1 MADEPQRHRIEV
13 ACPECGNVQVEPAL
27 VVSTQCRACRAN
39 FQVRDG
45 KGVVRTHPKARLAP
59 PRKDTDPEPVTVT
72 PKPPPARRF
81 GPPPRQ
87 PRSFLMRLF
96 HPVKPPRE
104 VTCFDCGHTFTTI
117 AEAQSSQ
124 CPKCSG
130 YLSLLDYE
138 ITEPWNRRIQ
148 TYGSVVIQK
157 TGSISGV
164 TLRCHN
170 LTVLGE
176 LAGSVECTGDLIIRK
191 TGRIVGTVHCRNLRI
206 EKGARVE
213 FLNPVTATTASIDG
227 QVRGQISCTGAVTLE
242 RRARLQ
248 GLVRTSSL
256 IVKPGAKHT
265 GTIEMIT
272 DPNPTSS
279 NQAASSTRG

>member
-13 ACPECGNVQVEPAL
+13 ACPECGHTQIEPAL

-39 FQVRDG
+39 FQVKDG
-45 KGVVRTHPKARLAP
+45 KGVVRTRPVTRLAK
-59 PRKDTDPEPVTVT
+59 PRKDSDPYPVQEAAKTKPVFRAAPSEP
-72 PKPPPARRF
+72 P
-81 GPPPRQ
+81 
-87 PRSFLMRLF
+87 PRSFLMRLLY
-96 HPVKPPRE
+96 PVKPRRE
-104 VTCFDCGHTFTTI
+104 VTCFNCGHSFTAI

-130 YLSLLDYE
+130 YVSLLDYD
-138 ITEPWNRRIQ
+138 ITENWNRRIQ
-148 TYGSVVIQK
+148 TRGNVVIQK
-157 TGSISGV
+157 TGSVHGV
-164 TLRCHN
+164 TLRCHH

-176 LAGSVECTGDLIIRK
+176 LAGSVECSGDLTIRSHGKII
-191 TGRIVGTVHCRNLRI
+191 GTVQCRHLRV

-213 FLNPVTATTASIDG
+213 FLNPVTAATATIDG

-242 RRARLQ
+242 KRAQLH

-256 IVKPGAKHT
+256 VVKPGAKHT

-272 DPNPTSS
+272 QSPT
-279 NQAASSTRG
+279 

>member
-13 ACPECGNVQVEPAL
+13 ACPECGHLQIEPAL

-45 KGVVRTHPKARLAP
+45 KGVVRTRPVTRLAK
-59 PRKDTDPEPVTVT
+59 PRKDSDPYPVQEPA
-72 PKPPPARRF
+72 KPQPLFRAGPAVPP
-81 GPPPRQ
+81 
-87 PRSFLMRLF
+87 PRSFLMRLLN
-96 HPVKPPRE
+96 PAKPPRD
-104 VTCFDCGHTFTTI
+104 VSCFNCGHSFTAI

-130 YLSLLDYE
+130 YVSLSDYE
-138 ITEPWNRRIQ
+138 ITAHWNRRIE
-148 TYGSVVIQK
+148 TCGNVVIQK
-157 TGSISGV
+157 TGSVSV
-164 TLRCHN
+164 PTLRCHH
-170 LTVLGE
+170 LTVIGE
-176 LAGSVECTGDLIIRK
+176 LTGSVECTGDFIIRSHGK
-191 TGRIVGTVHCRNLRI
+191 IGGTVLCRSLRV

-213 FLNPVTATTASIDG
+213 FLNPVKATTAYIDG

-242 RRARLQ
+242 KRAHLH

-265 GTIEMIT
+265 GTIEMVT
-272 DPNPTSS
+272 NSPT
-279 NQAASSTRG
+279 

>member
-13 ACPECGNVQVEPAL
+13 ACPECGHLQIEPAL

-45 KGVVRTHPKARLAP
+45 KGVVRTRPVTRLAK
-59 PRKDTDPEPVTVT
+59 PRKDTDPEPVQEA
-72 PKPPPARRF
+72 PKPPPAFRLSP
-81 GPPPRQ
+81 GTPP
-87 PRSFLMRLF
+87 PRSFLMRLL

-104 VTCFDCGHTFTTI
+104 VACFNCGHAFTAI
-117 AEAQSSQ
+117 AAAQSSQ
-124 CPKCSG
+124 CPKCGS
-130 YLSLLDYE
+130 YVSLLDYD
-138 ITEPWNRRIQ
+138 ITEHWNRRIE
-148 TYGSVVIQK
+148 TRGDVVIQK
-157 TGSISGV
+157 TGSVTGV

-176 LAGSVECTGDLIIRK
+176 LAGSVECSGDLVIRNHGKII
-191 TGRIVGTVHCRNLRI
+191 GTVHCRHLRI

-227 QVRGQISCTGAVTLE
+227 NVRGQIFCTGAVTLE
-242 RRARLQ
+242 KRAHLQ

-265 GTIEMIT
+265 GTIEMVT
-272 DPNPTSS
+272 AP
-279 NQAASSTRG
+279 SSTDH

>member
-13 ACPECGNVQVEPAL
+13 ACPECGQLQIEPAL

-45 KGVVRTHPKARLAP
+45 KGVVRTRPVTRLAP
-59 PRKDTDPEPVTVT
+59 PRKDSDPEPAPVVSK
-72 PKPPPARRF
+72 PKPVQRF
-81 GPPPRQ
+81 GPATPA
-87 PRSFLMRLF
+87 PRSFLMRLL
-96 HPVKPPRE
+96 HPVKPPRD
-104 VTCFDCGHTFTTI
+104 VTCFNCGHAFTTI

-130 YLSLLDYE
+130 YVSLLDYD
-138 ITEPWNRRIQ
+138 ITAHWNRRIQ
-148 TYGSVVIQK
+148 TCGNVVIQK
-157 TGSISGV
+157 TGSVSGV
-164 TLRCHN
+164 TLRCHH

-176 LAGSVECTGDLIIRK
+176 LAGPVECSGDLVIRSHGKII
-191 TGRIVGTVHCRNLRI
+191 GTVHCRHLRI

-213 FLNPVTATTASIDG
+213 FLNPVTATTATIDG
-227 QVRGQISCTGAVTLE
+227 HVRGQISCTGAVTLE
-242 RRARLQ
+242 KRARLQ
-248 GLVRTSSL
+248 GLVRTSSF

-272 DPNPTSS
+272 VPNPPP
-279 NQAASSTRG
+279 